1 MKTKIRSVRPLS
13 LAKIQGIVYGILGLL
28 IAPFLLIGPGLAM
41 LGGSTQHRSA
51 GFGLAIVFAVFV
63 PLCYAVVGFL
73 IGGLMAF
80 LYNAIASAV
89 GGLEIQLDPTPL
101 PAGIATLP
109 SSAGSIFPTT
119 TPPTSAPEF
128 E

>member
-1 MKTKIRSVRPLS
+1 
-13 LAKIQGIVYGILGLL
+13 
-28 IAPFLLIGPGLAM
+28 
-41 LGGSTQHRSA
+41 
-51 GFGLAIVFAVFV
+51 LAIVFAVFV

-109 SSAGSIFPTT
+109 SSAGSILPTT